1 MSAAVSMRDIFDL
14 KRIAVVGF
22 STNPAK
28 PAHTVP
34 KYLIEQGYVV
44 YPVNPFAEGEILGR
58 KVYKTVYEI
67 PEPVD
72 VVCAFRPS
80 EDIPKV
86 LEDTLKRNDVKVF
99 WMQLGITNEE
109 AAAKA
114 EEHGLTVVQD
124 RCMYV
129 EHRKLGRSD
138 F

>member
-1 MSAAVSMRDIFDL
+1 VSGTLSMREIFAL

-28 PAHTVP
+28 PSHTVP

-44 YPVNPFAEGEILGR
+44 YPVNPRAGGDILGQQ
-58 KVYKTVYEI
+58 VYKTVAEI

-80 EDIPKV
+80 QDIPHV
-86 LEDTLKRNDVKVF
+86 LEDTLRRDDVKVF

-114 EEHGLTVVQD
+114 RAHGLTVVQD

-129 EHRKLGRSD
+129 EHRALAR
-138 F
+138 

>member
-1 MSAAVSMRDIFDL
+1 MSNAVSMSDIFKL
-14 KRIAVVGF
+14 KHIAVVGF
-22 STNPAK
+22 STNPSK

-58 KVYKTVYEI
+58 KVYKAIAEI
-67 PEPVD
+67 PETVD

-80 EDIPKV
+80 EDIPQV
-86 LEDTLKRNDVKVF
+86 LEDTLQRDDVKVF

-109 AAAKA
+109 AAARA
-114 EEHGLTVVQD
+114 QARGLVVVQD

-129 EHRKLGRSD
+129 EHRKLERSD
-138 F
+138 S